1 MKKLSLLFLV
11 FFYGHLVH
19 AQQLKAFTEKDYARN
34 PIWISMIKDTT
45 TNFFEAEKAYKIYFQ
60 HHEKP
65 GGEHDIIGEH
75 SKESK
80 SPSGKELHR
89 LQSEDHMRMEV
100 KKYERWRQKMLPY
113 VQEDGTILTPSQRLQ
128 IWKDHKNK

>member
-1 MKKLSLLFLV
+1 LKKLSLLFLI
-11 FFYGHLVH
+11 FFQGHLVH
-19 AQQLKAFTEKDYARN
+19 AQQTKAFTEKDYARN
-34 PIWISMIKDTT
+34 PLWLSMIKDTT
-45 TNFFEAEKAYKIYFQ
+45 ANFFEAEKAYKIYFQ

-65 GGEHDIIGEH
+65 AGEHDIIGEH

-80 SPSGKELHR
+80 NPSRKELHR

-113 VQEDGTILTPSQRLQ
+113 VQADGTILTPSQRLQ
-128 IWKDHKNK
+128 IWKDNKNK